1 MSKRIWLGKRAQRRY
16 LKRLS
21 VVFSSSLDLR
31 IVTETYIEPQSAA
44 RFYKKHGG
52 GSSGRVDRHFK
63 KLAKHDWLRLVR
75 IVKPGAGR
83 RGGEEHIYRATELA
97 VFDDETWALLP
108 YSLKAFFSWRSV
120 TQLAERIREAMEAGT
135 FDARPNR
142 HLTWTPFAVDQL
154 GWERVVEAVN
164 ALFASLFEEQE
175 DAKLRMQESGAA
187 PLVATVGLLAFESAA
202 ARATTVARNLV
213 TPQREC
219 GMPFFERLARVF
231 ADELALMILT
241 ELNMRAMSVKSFHD
255 EFGGSESEIR
265 RLFKRLE
272 EAGWIERVAEK
283 TGGRRRGS
291 REQFYRATGLAIFDN
306 ETWKEV
312 PSDAKHAHSWTT
324 AMQLLEQVWKAV
336 DAGTLDSRDDRHLTW
351 SLLQLDK
358 EGWDKIAVACD
369 ELFAFALKERDW
381 AADRLAES
389 GASPIMMT
397 LAVAAF
403 ESPAESSKEW

>member
-1 MSKRIWLGKRAQRRY
+1 M
-16 LKRLS
+16 
-21 VVFSSSLDLR
+21 
-31 IVTETYIEPQSAA
+31 EPLSAA
-44 RFYKKHGG
+44 RFFKKHGG
-52 GSSGRVDRHFK
+52 GSSARVDRHFK

-75 IVKPGAGR
+75 VVKPGAGR
-83 RGGEEHIYRATELA
+83 KGGEEHIYRATELA

-135 FDARPNR
+135 FDAQPNR
-142 HLTWTPFAVDQL
+142 HLSWTPFAVDQL

-175 DAKLRMQESGAA
+175 DAKLRMQESGAE
-187 PLVATVGLLAFESAA
+187 PLVATVGLLAFESATP
-202 ARATTVARNLV
+202 RRTTAVRDLV
-213 TPQREC
+213 TPRREC
-219 GMPFFERLARVF
+219 GMPFAERLARVF
-231 ADELALMILT
+231 ADELALTILT
-241 ELNMRAMSVKSFHD
+241 ELNIRTMSVRSFQAQ
-255 EFGGSESEIR
+255 FGGSERKIR

-306 ETWKEV
+306 KTWKEV
-312 PSDAKHAHSWTT
+312 PLEAKHAHSWTT
-324 AMQLLEQVWKAV
+324 AMQLLEQVRKAV

-351 SLLQLDK
+351 SLLRLDK
-358 EGWDKIAVACD
+358 EGWDKIAAACD
-369 ELFAFALKERDW
+369 ELFACALKERDM

-389 GASPIMMT
+389 GDSPIMMT

-403 ESPAESSKEW
+403 ESAAESSKEW

>member
-1 MSKRIWLGKRAQRRY
+1 M
-16 LKRLS
+16 
-21 VVFSSSLDLR
+21 
-31 IVTETYIEPQSAA
+31 EPLSAA
-44 RFYKKHGG
+44 RFFKKHGG
-52 GSSGRVDRHFK
+52 GSPGRVDRHFK
-63 KLAKHDWLRLVR
+63 KLAKHGWLRLVHV
-75 IVKPGAGR
+75 VKPGAGR
-83 RGGEEHIYRATELA
+83 KGGEEHIYRATELA

-108 YSLKAFFSWRSV
+108 YSLKAAFSWRIIG
-120 TQLAERIREAMEAGT
+120 QLAERIREAMEAGT

-142 HLTWTPFAVDQL
+142 HLSWTPFAVDQL
-154 GWERVVEAVN
+154 GWERVVEAAN

-202 ARATTVARNLV
+202 VRATTVARNLV

-231 ADELALMILT
+231 ADELALTILT

-255 EFGGSESEIR
+255 EFGGAERTIR

-272 EAGWIERVAEK
+272 EACWIERVDEK
-283 TGGRRRGS
+283 TGGKRRGA
-291 REQFYRATGLAIFDN
+291 REHFYRATGLAIFDN
-306 ETWKEV
+306 ETWQEV
-312 PSDAKHAHSWTT
+312 PSEAKHTHSWTI
-324 AMQLLEQVWKAV
+324 AKQLQEHVKEAV

-351 SLLQLDK
+351 SLLRLDQ
-358 EGWDKIAVACD
+358 EGWDKVAAACD
-369 ELFAFALKERDW
+369 ELFAFALKERDS

-389 GASPIMMT
+389 GDSPIMMT

-403 ESPAESSKEW
+403 ESSAKSGKEW